1 MAQKCFVMATFGDTI
16 VTYESIGFLVISDLA
31 LLLIGLVMVKNFS
44 KGIEPQ

>member
-1 MAQKCFVMATFGDTI
+1 MFRHGYFGDTI